1 MKGEVGEQHGMLD
14 GHGKRYQGIGLYALA
29 DELLGRLLK
38 AELPERILHR
48 DLEASDRA
56 EQQLVV
62 VFKEYRLAGAETLG
76 SSVTSQR
83 KAWVSSN
90 ILT

>member
-1 MKGEVGEQHGMLD
+1 M
-14 GHGKRYQGIGLYALA
+14 R
-29 DELLGRLLK
+29 LLMNCWGGSLK

-62 VFKEYRLAGAETLG
+62 VFKEYSLG
-76 SSVTSQR
+76 RRGNLGIVSDQPKKGMGIQQYPHVKCAMNSSGS
-83 KAWVSSN
+83 
-90 ILT
+90 